1 MYYIWS
7 VWPVYY
13 MICMTCVLYDLYD
26 LCTIWSVWPVYNMI
40 CMTCVLYDLY
50 DLCTIWSVWPVYYM
64 ICMTCV
70 LFDLYDLWTV
80 CLVYCV
86 TYELCDLV
94 YCLTCDGRQLLPLLF
109 WPASWLAAGSSR
121 CPCSG
126 ILPSSIGLQSNLSL
140 LAVVISKTQSP
151 PKMSKTSIISSEHWD
166 HTVI

>member
-1 MYYIWS
+1 
-7 VWPVYY
+7 
-13 MICMTCVLYDLYD
+13 MICMTCELYEMYQLWTITWKLSVKLKILIPVLY
-26 LCTIWSVWPVYNMI
+26 W
-40 CMTCVLYDLY
+40 MTCVLYDLY